1 MYKKVV
7 IVGTGKFAFQCAKI
21 AKQYCKD
28 IFIFEHKINDNI
40 SVLEKLAVK
49 AGISYYDMNIEM
61 IYDLIRET
69 VPDKVLVVSALNT
82 YIFKKDFVAIDNV
95 KIINFHPALL
105 PKHPG
110 RNAEAWAIY
119 EMDSQTGVTWH
130 IVSADVDKG
139 DIIVQRE
146 IDIDFT
152 MTSLELMVQQNNMGI
167 KLFESIIPK
176 IMQGM
181 EKVEKQKS
189 QKTKMHFSYE
199 VPNDGYLDMN
209 WSLEKKS
216 AFLRCMDYG
225 KLQVLGVPKIQ
236 IAGQVFTWQN
246 YEIVDHVPC
255 HDKQDADY
263 VIEDEEKDIILK
275 GMRRYQDG

>member
-1 MYKKVV
+1 
-7 IVGTGKFAFQCAKI
+7 
-21 AKQYCKD
+21 
-28 IFIFEHKINDNI
+28 
-40 SVLEKLAVK
+40 
-49 AGISYYDMNIEM
+49 
-61 IYDLIRET
+61 
-69 VPDKVLVVSALNT
+69 
-82 YIFKKDFVAIDNV
+82 
-95 KIINFHPALL
+95 
-105 PKHPG
+105 
-110 RNAEAWAIY
+110 
-119 EMDSQTGVTWH
+119 
-130 IVSADVDKG
+130 
-139 DIIVQRE
+139 
-146 IDIDFT
+146 
-152 MTSLELMVQQNNMGI
+152 
-167 KLFESIIPK
+167 
-176 IMQGM
+176 M